1 MSNTIKEFM
10 VAINSKFNA
19 QGFNQL
25 QLQTQKLKTSMT
37 EIADKIAPLKGV
49 VVGSLGMGA
58 AIHEAIKFEDSALGI
73 AKQMQGARDESG
85 KLTKAY
91 YDQLE
96 ASKQLSLTSPISPDQ
111 INQIKE
117 SGFRMNVATADID
130 GFTKSAIRASAAFDM
145 DPGAVSENLAKILGV
160 FEQDISKMDD
170 LGDSLNYLDDNT
182 KATASQIIE
191 VTNRTAGMA
200 HQFGLSMA
208 NTAALGAT
216 FVDLGDSSEI
226 ASTAVN
232 ALLTNIATAPSN
244 KGMVNGL
251 KDLGLNAEQ
260 FRKQAFND
268 LPAALDNLFSKVNK
282 LDKTKKIDVLTT
294 MFGREYADNIAKI
307 SGAQNRLQEIF
318 KIANDAK
325 AKDSMERE
333 YQARLQ
339 STSAQLQLFKNNVTV
354 AAIAIGEALLPPLVE
369 ISKQIAPLIQ
379 GFASWA
385 KEHPGLIRGVA
396 TLGIGLVGLSAGLRS
411 VSWVLGGFSGVLK
424 VLKVARF
431 AFNALKLAFATN
443 PLGLFLLAT
452 MSVIYYWDDIVKLFQ
467 TAWDWI
473 KKIFGFADSAP
484 EIKVKYQGISSQL
497 PAGYAGMT
505 IPTSSMSIGS
515 NLTPQQS
522 ATMNNSTTNNQAKNT
537 TVNTS
542 ITQNINAP
550 SSDAK
555 AIAQQSGKAVRD
567 IIEYSRTGYAV

>member
-85 KLTKAY
+85 NLTKAY
-91 YDQLE
+91 YDQVE
-96 ASKQLSLTSPISPDQ
+96 ASKKLSLTSPISADE
-111 INQIKE
+111 INKIKE
-117 SGFRMNVATADID
+117 AGFRMNVATADID
-130 GFTKSAIRASAAFDM
+130 DFTKTAIKASTAFEM
-145 DPGAVSENLAKILGV
+145 DPGAVSDSLAKILGV
-160 FEQDISKMDD
+160 FEQDISKMDE

-191 VTNRTAGMA
+191 VTTRTAGMA

-226 ASTAVN
+226 ASTSVN

-260 FRKQAFND
+260 FRKQAMND
-268 LPAALDNLFSKVNK
+268 LPTALDSLFSRINK

-307 SGAQNRLQEIF
+307 SGAQDRLQEIF
-318 KIANDAK
+318 KLANDEK
-325 AKDSMERE
+325 AKGSMERE
-333 YQARLQ
+333 YQARLH

-369 ISKQIAPLIQ
+369 ISKQLAPMIQ
-379 GFASWA
+379 GFADWA
-385 KEHPGLIRGVA
+385 KAHPELIKGVA
-396 TLGIGLVGLSAGLRS
+396 TLGIGLVGLSVGLRS
-411 VSWVLGGFSGVLK
+411 ASWVLGGFSGVLK
-424 VLKVARF
+424 VAKF
-431 AFNALKLAFATN
+431 AFDALKLAFATN

-452 MSVIYYWDDIVKLFQ
+452 MSVIYYWDNIVKLFQ

-497 PAGYAGMT
+497 PSGYAGMT
-505 IPTSSMSIGS
+505 IPTPNMSIGS

-522 ATMNNSTTNNQAKNT
+522 ATMNNSTTNNQAQNT
-537 TVNTS
+537 TVNNDVKINVQSTDPASAGREVGGYVNKVNRDS
-542 ITQNINAP
+542 IN
-550 SSDAK
+550 
-555 AIAQQSGKAVRD
+555 QSLSGFR
-567 IIEYSRTGYAV
+567 S